1 MDQKWFKYSYVCPDC
16 DSLLEYTIKSGT
28 IPANVNMHEYRCI
41 CKTLMTI
48 ISVRDASIGENV

>member
-1 MDQKWFKYSYVCPDC
+1 MSWTKWTYVCPDC

-28 IPANVNMHEYRCI
+28 IPEDVNMHEYRCI

-48 ISVRDASIGENV
+48 ISVLGANIGENE